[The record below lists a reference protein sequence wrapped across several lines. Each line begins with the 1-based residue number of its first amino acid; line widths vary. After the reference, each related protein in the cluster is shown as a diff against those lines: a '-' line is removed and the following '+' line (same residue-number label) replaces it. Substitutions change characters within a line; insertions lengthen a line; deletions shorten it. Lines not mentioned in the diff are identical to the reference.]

1 MGQLTLD
8 DALSA
13 DEASGTAQ
21 EASAQDAAPIT
32 LSGNLHKMSIVP
44 AGETLAIDTSFDAPS
59 VTREPLA
66 ANYGLR
72 LGEITQPLN
81 AYIGHKV
88 RLSFTGQIHCSHCG
102 RKTKKSFA
110 QGHCYP
116 CFRKLPQCDGC
127 IMKPETCHYA
137 EGTCRDPQWGEEHC
151 FQPHIV
157 YLANS
162 SGLKVGITRKTQM
175 PTRWYDQGAIQALP
189 IVEVSNRLQS
199 GLVEVLFK
207 QALNDRT
214 NWRAMLKGEVA
225 ELDLEAERD
234 ALLAQMSEGL
244 AALQAHC
251 GEGAI
256 RVLDTT
262 ALAFEFPVRTAP
274 TKVTS
279 FNFDKTPVVEGVLEG
294 LKGQYLILDSGVINL
309 RKFTGYEIEA
319 QLGEE

>member
-1 MGQLTLD
+1 M
-8 DALSA
+8 AI
-13 DEASGTAQ
+13 EPSG
-21 EASAQDAAPIT
+21 EP
-32 LSGNLHKMSIVP
+32 VV
-44 AGETLAIDTSFDAPS
+44 IDTSPDAVAGLRER
-59 VTREPLA
+59 VT
-66 ANYGLR
+66 ANYVLR
-72 LGEITQPLN
+72 LGDERQPLN
-81 AYIGHKV
+81 AYLGQPI
-88 RLSFTGQIHCSHCG
+88 RLTFSGQIHCTHCG

-127 IMKPETCHYA
+127 IMKPETCHFA
-137 EGTCRDPQWGEEHC
+137 EGTCRDPEWGEQFC

-162 SGLKVGITRKTQM
+162 SGLKVGITRATQM
-175 PTRWYDQGAIQALP
+175 PTRWFDQGAIQALP

-207 QALNDRT
+207 QAVNDRT
-214 NWRAMLKGEVA
+214 NWRAMLKGDVA

-234 ALLAQMSEGL
+234 QLLAQMEDGL

-256 RVLDTT
+256 RVLRTT
-262 ALAFEFPVRTAP
+262 PLAFDFPVRTAP

-294 LKGQYLILDSGVINL
+294 LKGQYLILDTGVINL
-309 RKFTGYEIEA
+309 RKFTGYEVEVT
-319 QLGEE
+319 LGE